1 MKINAILMASGL
13 SERMGQ
19 NKLMFDFKGKKIYE
33 HTLDLLESLDF
44 DKVIVASSYEEI
56 LEDAKNRGFI
66 SLENDNNTIGKSS
79 SIKLGV
85 DASDEDAAM
94 MFFVADQPLLTKE
107 TCQKLISSFKEN
119 PQMTYPVVGLRRGAP
134 VIFPPSFRDKL
145 LSLKEDQ
152 GGMIFAKDNP
162 TNKVEIGS
170 EDELL
175 DIDTIEAYEKLRH
188 DHE

>member
-19 NKLMFDFKGKKIYE
+19 NKLMLDFRGKKIYQ

-56 LEDAKNRGFI
+56 LEDAKNKGFI
-66 SLENDNNTIGKSS
+66 ALENNNNEIGKSS
-79 SIKLGV
+79 SIKLGINHC
-85 DASDEDAAM
+85 DEDAAM
-94 MFFVADQPLLTKE
+94 MFFVADQPLLSKE
-107 TCQKLISSFKEN
+107 TCEKLIASFKEN
-119 PQMTYPVVGLRRGAP
+119 PLMTYPVVGLRRGAP
-134 VIFPPSFRDKL
+134 VIFPASFRDKL

-162 TNKVEIGS
+162 TNKVEIAS
-170 EDELL
+170 ENDLL
-175 DIDTIEAYEKLRH
+175 DIDTIEAYEKLRR

>member
-19 NKLMFDFKGKKIYE
+19 NKLMLDFKEKKIYQ

-44 DKVIVASSYEEI
+44 DKVIVATSYEEI
-56 LEDAKNRGFI
+56 LEDAKKRGFI
-66 SLENDNNTIGKSS
+66 ALENKNNEIGKSS
-79 SIKLGV
+79 SIKIGV
-85 DASDEDAAM
+85 KACDEDAAM
-94 MFFVADQPLLTKE
+94 MFFVADQPLLSKE
-107 TCQKLISSFKEN
+107 TCEKLIASFKEN
-119 PQMTYPVVGLRRGAP
+119 PIMTYPVVGLRRGAP
-134 VIFPPSFRDKL
+134 VIFPTSFRDKL

-152 GGMIFAKDNP
+152 GGMIFAKDHP
-162 TNKVEIGS
+162 TKKVEIAS